1 MKKGLIV
8 IISGPSGS
16 GKDTVI
22 NAWKLRN
29 SLVERVVTY
38 TTRKPREGETDG
50 IDYHFVDEVTFLKKA
65 KAGDFLEHK
74 EVHGNRYGTPIDG
87 LAAVTAA
94 GKIAVLKI
102 DVQGALAAMPKLEG
116 EISIFLEPPSMEELE
131 RRLVLRNT
139 EPMSQIRVR
148 IKNAKKE
155 MAAATHYSARVINDI
170 VDRAVEEIESIV
182 AAAQK

>member
-1 MKKGLIV
+1 MRNGLIV
-8 IISGPSGS
+8 IVSGPSGA

-22 NAWKLRN
+22 NAWKERN
-29 SLVERVVTY
+29 PLVERVVTF
-38 TTRKPREGETDG
+38 TTREPRKGEVDG
-50 IDYHFVDEVTFLKKA
+50 VDYHFVDEVTFLKKA

-87 LAAVTAA
+87 LAAITSS

-116 EISIFLEPPSMEELE
+116 EVSIFIQPPSMEELE
-131 RRLVLRNT
+131 RRLLLRNT

-148 IKNAKKE
+148 IENARKE
-155 MAAATHYSARVINDI
+155 MAAATHYSASVVNDTVERAVDEIEDI
-170 VDRAVEEIESIV
+170 VASR
-182 AAAQK
+182 K